1 MLSSVIPAK
10 AGIQEQQALLAPGDP
25 VPAKAGSRG
34 DAFGDFLRT
43 HYFFLQIFYLQGE
56 ASVRLASP

>member
-1 MLSSVIPAK
+1 MPYPNSDGFAKSQKIRSFVIPAK

-43 HYFFLQIFYLQGE
+43 HYFFL
-56 ASVRLASP
+56 